1 MVRDQDKKLKA
12 QEQQW
17 EREFD
22 NVSANIAL
30 KLGFTHVPWFTL
42 TKVVLFVQ
50 SVLTLMVL
58 FFRTDFLNLTIC
70 TTAIY
75 MLNNTDRIK
84 RWSFRV
90 LVFGIF
96 LSLVFDV
103 LWFYLQEQSNDA
115 GDGGVQHSVR
125 SFSLSIS
132 YLSFFFRV
140 SPSYSSYFTDHSSP
154 SLLERLSGFQQDY

>member
-1 MVRDQDKKLKA
+1 
-12 QEQQW
+12 
-17 EREFD
+17 
-22 NVSANIAL
+22 
-30 KLGFTHVPWFTL
+30 
-42 TKVVLFVQ
+42 
-50 SVLTLMVL
+50 MVL

-96 LSLVFDV
+96 LSLVYDL

-115 GDGGVQHSVR
+115 ADGGVQHRVR

-140 SPSYSSYFTDHSSP
+140 SPISLSSFADHSSP
-154 SLLERLSGFQQDY
+154 RLLERLSGFQQDY

>member
-1 MVRDQDKKLKA
+1 MEAVVREQEKKIKV

-17 EREFD
+17 ERELD
-22 NVSANIAL
+22 NVSTNIAI
-30 KLGFTHVPWFTL
+30 KLGFSHVPWFTL
-42 TKVVLFVQ
+42 TKLVLFIQ
-50 SVLTLMVL
+50 TLLTIMVL

-96 LSLVFDV
+96 LSLVYDL
-103 LWFYLQEQSNDA
+103 LWFYL
-115 GDGGVQHSVR
+115 
-125 SFSLSIS
+125 
-132 YLSFFFRV
+132 
-140 SPSYSSYFTDHSSP
+140 
-154 SLLERLSGFQQDY
+154 

>member
-1 MVRDQDKKLKA
+1 
-12 QEQQW
+12 
-17 EREFD
+17 
-22 NVSANIAL
+22 
-30 KLGFTHVPWFTL
+30 
-42 TKVVLFVQ
+42 
-50 SVLTLMVL
+50 MVL

-96 LSLVFDV
+96 LSLVYDL

-115 GDGGVQHSVR
+115 ADGGVQHRVR

-140 SPSYSSYFTDHSSP
+140 SPICLNSFLDHSSP
-154 SLLERLSGFQQDY
+154 RLLERLSGFQQDY